1 MIMRGVC
8 GFLIYKNV
16 KQFQFAGILLLFF
29 FFFCEKSM
37 GTILKFAI
45 NAKSIFAKCM
55 PVKMYTSNMRKMLY
69 ICCENLISKLSL
81 ACQ

>member
-29 FFFCEKSM
+29 FFFVKKVWGLYFKICYKCEINICEMYASYNVY
-37 GTILKFAI
+37 LKYA
-45 NAKSIFAKCM
+45 
-55 PVKMYTSNMRKMLY
+55 
-69 ICCENLISKLSL
+69 
-81 ACQ
+81 

>member
-29 FFFCEKSM
+29 FFLWKKYGDYTKICYKCE
-37 GTILKFAI
+37 I
-45 NAKSIFAKCM
+45 NICE
-55 PVKMYTSNMRKMLY
+55 MYAS
-69 ICCENLISKLSL
+69 
-81 ACQ
+81 